1 MSQASRERH
10 SARKAYFAYLRQTA
24 ELVDPYVQAHI
35 EKQFGQLSWLRDLLL
50 RQYRFGKPQL
60 RPATVRMAYELA
72 GGDDWQRIVSACA
85 AVEAKDTGYYCF
97 DQMLDISGISSSLL
111 MAGHCFQEMVRT
123 MLDDLDYTK
132 EQMSAIRCL
141 FHGLDLA
148 NMDGVRIENEMAKT
162 HSMNLEMYFQKA
174 AGYNFWEYAFG
185 IGAVLAGASSE
196 RVDLIKRIG
205 RLIGMAYIVA
215 NDAWEFGKDYLQ
227 DFQSG
232 KMTLPIIYALQ
243 NADLADMITLKA
255 CHGRGLTVGLQDEI
269 RQIMVKCGA
278 IDYGK
283 QNAKELCQQA
293 LNLLREFED
302 SRVRQMIEFSTTT
315 TQRNR
320 YFDKLDTY
328 R

>member
-1 MSQASRERH
+1 
-10 SARKAYFAYLRQTA
+10 
-24 ELVDPYVQAHI
+24 
-35 EKQFGQLSWLRDLLL
+35 
-50 RQYRFGKPQL
+50 
-60 RPATVRMAYELA
+60 
-72 GGDDWQRIVSACA
+72 
-85 AVEAKDTGYYCF
+85 
-97 DQMLDISGISSSLL
+97 
-111 MAGHCFQEMVRT
+111 
-123 MLDDLDYTK
+123 
-132 EQMSAIRCL
+132 
-141 FHGLDLA
+141 
-148 NMDGVRIENEMAKT
+148 
-162 HSMNLEMYFQKA
+162 LEMYFQKA